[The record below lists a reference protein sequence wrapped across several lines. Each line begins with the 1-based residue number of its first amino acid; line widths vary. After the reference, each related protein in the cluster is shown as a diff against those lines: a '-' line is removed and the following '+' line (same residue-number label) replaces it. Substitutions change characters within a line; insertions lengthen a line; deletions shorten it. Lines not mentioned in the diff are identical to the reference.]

1 MEAWRMAPA
10 DAAMRRA
17 ILWVSCGSPRVVI
30 SSPARQPVNG
40 RNIPC
45 QIPTRRETIMFV
57 IDDIAVAVGVHYL
70 VAHGS
75 AALAVKGAAMA
86 QHPVSTAATMA
97 VHHGVGSFISNAIF
111 SEATSTVP
119 AAINVVHVPILNQAV
134 LSHGAAG
141 ATGAVTALHDA
152 IKFGLPVAAGLTCQ
166 RLRKSERYRDMKN
179 DLSVLL
185 DKAMAAL

>member
-1 MEAWRMAPA
+1 
-10 DAAMRRA
+10 
-17 ILWVSCGSPRVVI
+17 
-30 SSPARQPVNG
+30 
-40 RNIPC
+40 
-45 QIPTRRETIMFV
+45 MFV
-57 IDDIAVAVGVHYL
+57 IDDVAVAVGVHYL

-75 AALAVKGAAMA
+75 AALAAKGAAVA

-97 VHHGVGSFISNAIF
+97 VHHGVESLISNAIF
-111 SEATSTVP
+111 SETAHTVP
-119 AAINVVHVPILNQAV
+119 AAISVVHVPILHQAV

-152 IKFGLPVAAGLTCQ
+152 IRSGLPVAAGVAWQ
-166 RLRKSERYRDMKN
+166 RLRRSERYRDVKN

>member
-1 MEAWRMAPA
+1 M
-10 DAAMRRA
+10 
-17 ILWVSCGSPRVVI
+17 VI
-30 SSPARQPVNG
+30 SSPARQPVIG

-97 VHHGVGSFISNAIF
+97 VHHGVGSFISNAI
-111 SEATSTVP
+111 SSQATSTVP
-119 AAINVVHVPILNQAV
+119 AAINVVHVPILNQA
-134 LSHGAAG
+134 LLGHGAAG
-141 ATGAVTALHDA
+141 STGAVTALHDA
-152 IKFGLPVAAGLTCQ
+152 IKFGLPVAAGVAYQ

-179 DLSVLL
+179 NLSALL
-185 DKAMAAL
+185 D